1 MTRPFP
7 QDPQWLQLSR
17 KLPPDAVVAALLRF
31 GFRTTDIADRFDAT
45 VARVSAAARR
55 AGVSPVP
62 NGSNG
67 KRLNGAL
74 PPRRTREAYNAW
86 AIETATASCY

>member
-31 GFRTTDIADRFDAT
+31 GFRTSDIAERFD
-45 VARVSAAARR
+45 VSVPRVSVAARN
-55 AGVSPVP
+55 AGRPAIP
-62 NGSNG
+62 LGSTLY
-67 KRLNGAL
+67 RHNGAAL
-74 PPRRTREAYNAW
+74 PRRQRIAA
-86 AIETATASCY
+86 